1 VFSTIRARLYLLVV
15 LALLPAIAILVYDEV
30 QLRRRALAKVREDA
44 VRVIMLMRNE
54 FDAMVDGT
62 QAQFRLLARMPEVRA
77 MDATAN
83 PRLAEVLG
91 DEPDYTFEGTRALL
105 AEDNE
110 ANQMVAT
117 ELLARLGIELDIAGN
132 GRAAVEMARQHRG
145 RYAAILMDMQMPEMD
160 GLEATRALRADPE
173 FRDLPIIAM
182 TANAMKHDLDACLAA
197 GMNDHV
203 TKPIDRRALLETL
216 RRWLPRRATAAAA
229 TTPATVPAGLPDAGS
244 GEAASLPVLEGID
257 VEGAVRRL
265 GLPFDVLR
273 KMLIRFADGQRQTF
287 DELRAAVETG
297 DPVGAA
303 RHAHAIAGS
312 ARNLGAE
319 SLREAAKALEK
330 AGRDGQAELGE
341 LYRVVEEHAAVVFRS
356 IDSLRAPPES
366 GAQPAAAAAAPVDP
380 VKLRGALER
389 LRAALADFDLS
400 ETSETLGGLR
410 EMGAPGDL
418 AGDLARVEELAEG
431 YEYDAAAGIVAR
443 LLDDL
448 APEPP
453 R

>member
-1 VFSTIRARLYLLVV
+1 
-15 LALLPAIAILVYDEV
+15 
-30 QLRRRALAKVREDA
+30 
-44 VRVIMLMRNE
+44 
-54 FDAMVDGT
+54 
-62 QAQFRLLARMPEVRA
+62 
-77 MDATAN
+77 
-83 PRLAEVLG
+83 
-91 DEPDYTFEGTRALL
+91 
-105 AEDNE
+105 
-110 ANQMVAT
+110 
-117 ELLARLGIELDIAGN
+117 
-132 GRAAVEMARQHRG
+132 
-145 RYAAILMDMQMPEMD
+145 
-160 GLEATRALRADPE
+160 
-173 FRDLPIIAM
+173 M

-203 TKPIDRRALLETL
+203 TKPIDRRALVETL
-216 RRWLPRRATAAAA
+216 RRWLPRQATAAAA
-229 TTPATVPAGLPDAGS
+229 TTLTTVPAGLPAAGS

-303 RHAHAIAGS
+303 RPAHAIAGS
-312 ARNLGAE
+312 AGNLGAE

>member
-1 VFSTIRARLYLLVV
+1 
-15 LALLPAIAILVYDEV
+15 
-30 QLRRRALAKVREDA
+30 
-44 VRVIMLMRNE
+44 
-54 FDAMVDGT
+54 
-62 QAQFRLLARMPEVRA
+62 
-77 MDATAN
+77 
-83 PRLAEVLG
+83 
-91 DEPDYTFEGTRALL
+91 
-105 AEDNE
+105 
-110 ANQMVAT
+110 
-117 ELLARLGIELDIAGN
+117 
-132 GRAAVEMARQHRG
+132 
-145 RYAAILMDMQMPEMD
+145 MQMPEMD

-312 ARNLGAE
+312 AGNLGAE